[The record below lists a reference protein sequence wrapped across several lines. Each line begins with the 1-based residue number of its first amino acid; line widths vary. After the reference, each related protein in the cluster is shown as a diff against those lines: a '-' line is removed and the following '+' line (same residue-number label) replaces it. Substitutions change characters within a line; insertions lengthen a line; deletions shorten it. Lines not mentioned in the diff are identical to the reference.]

1 MNPIRKKMV
10 SVLSEAVRAQIK
22 SLPQQSL
29 LANKIDEIED
39 IEALI
44 ADEALRMCEAA
55 SMGEITK
62 IFLLVNKF
70 EKVNEHEKEKI
81 TAQLNSIA
89 EKLIKRVEDKT
100 GPLKLSGVC
109 LEMFSQL

>member
-1 MNPIRKKMV
+1 MA
-10 SVLSEAVRAQIK
+10 SLLTEAVRAQIK
-22 SLPQQSL
+22 SLDQQSL

-55 SMGEITK
+55 SLSEITK
-62 IFLLVNKF
+62 IFLLVNKV

-81 TAQLNSIA
+81 ADQLNSIA